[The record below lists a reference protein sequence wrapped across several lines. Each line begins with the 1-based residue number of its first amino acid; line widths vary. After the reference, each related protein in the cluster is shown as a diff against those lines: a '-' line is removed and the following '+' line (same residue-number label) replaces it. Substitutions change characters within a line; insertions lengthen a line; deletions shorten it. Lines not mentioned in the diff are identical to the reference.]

1 MSEYVYEPFADSA
14 EYRTVNREIIRRW
27 IKLISD
33 AGTRQIDRLLDLATG
48 VGTMVDVFL
57 EYLPPEWRQPQ
68 VCCVDLSKEAL
79 EQSRARLQDKVEALE
94 LIQSPIEELDL
105 PENSVDV
112 AMWGNGIHYLDE
124 AAQKKALNR
133 IRSILKPG
141 GWFFFNSAFYA
152 ESRPEDTLPFYRAQ
166 IAKAVRK
173 LKSLGVRR
181 DAKEGRVQ
189 ASNFLDQA
197 YYQNL
202 LQQTG
207 FAVEEM
213 KKVAARLYK
222 SAWESI
228 SGFSQYAAGAL
239 HGYPVDVAAEV
250 LSDAVGP
257 SLEEHGVTDEKG
269 QLYIPRNWLSAAA
282 RVEK

>member
-1 MSEYVYEPFADSA
+1 MSEYVYEPFADSP
-14 EYRTVNREIIRRW
+14 EYRAVNQEIIRRW
-27 IKLISD
+27 IKMLTD
-33 AGTRQIDRLLDLATG
+33 AGTKQIDRLLDLATG

-57 EYLPPEWRQPQ
+57 ENLPKGWTQPK
-68 VCCVDLSKEAL
+68 VCCVDLSDTAL
-79 EQSRARLQDKVEALE
+79 EHSRRRLEGKVESLELKQSR
-94 LIQSPIEELDL
+94 IEELDL

-124 AAQKKALNR
+124 ETQEKALTR
-133 IRSILKPG
+133 IRRVLRPG

-152 ESRPEDTLPFYRAQ
+152 ESRPEETLPFYRAQ
-166 IAKAVRK
+166 IGKAVRR
-173 LKSLGVRR
+173 LRALGVSRN
-181 DAKEGRVQ
+181 AQEGRVE
-189 ASNFLDQA
+189 ASHFLDQEH
-197 YYQNL
+197 YQNL
-202 LQQTG
+202 LKQTG
-207 FAVEEM
+207 FAVQEM

-250 LSDAVGP
+250 LSEAVGP
-257 SLEEHGVTDEKG
+257 SLEEHGVPDEEG
-269 QLYIPRNWLSAAA
+269 RLYIPRNWLSAAA

>member
-1 MSEYVYEPFADSA
+1 MSEYVYEPFADSP
-14 EYRTVNREIIRRW
+14 EYRAVNQEIIRRW
-27 IKLISD
+27 IKMITD
-33 AGTRQIDRLLDLATG
+33 AGTKQIDRLLDLATG

-57 EYLPPEWRQPQ
+57 ENLPKGWAQPK
-68 VCCVDLSKEAL
+68 VYCVDLSESAL
-79 EQSRARLQDKVEALE
+79 EQSRRRLADKVEDLE
-94 LIQSPIEELDL
+94 LKQCRIEELDL

-124 AAQKKALNR
+124 ETQEKALTR
-133 IRSILKPG
+133 IHRVLRPG

-152 ESRPEDTLPFYRAQ
+152 ESRPEETLPFYRAQ
-166 IAKAVRK
+166 IAKAVRR
-173 LKSLGVRR
+173 LKTLGVGRNS
-181 DAKEGRVQ
+181 KEGRVE

-197 YYQNL
+197 HYQNL
-202 LQQTG
+202 LKQTG
-207 FAVEEM
+207 FAVHEM

-250 LSDAVGP
+250 LSEAVGP
-257 SLEEHGVTDEKG
+257 SLEEHGVRDEEG
-269 QLYIPRNWLSAAA
+269 RLYIPRNWLSAAA

>member
-14 EYRTVNREIIRRW
+14 EYRAVNQEIIRRW
-27 IKLISD
+27 IKMVSD

-57 EYLPPEWRQPQ
+57 ENLPKGWRQPK
-68 VCCVDLSKEAL
+68 VCCVDLSDEAL
-79 EQSRARLQDKVEALE
+79 EQSRRRLENKVEHLE
-94 LIQSPIEELDL
+94 LIQSPIEELEL

-124 AAQKKALNR
+124 EAQKKALLQ
-133 IRSILKPG
+133 IRQVLKPG

-152 ESRPEDTLPFYRAQ
+152 DSRPADTLSFYRAQ

-173 LKSLGVRR
+173 LKSLGIKR
-181 DAKEGRVQ
+181 DAKEGRVE

-202 LQQTG
+202 LKQTG

-250 LSDAVGP
+250 LSEAVGP
-257 SLEEHGVTDEKG
+257 SLEEHGVRDEEG
-269 QLYIPRNWLSAAA
+269 RLYIPRNWLSAAA